1 MYGINK
7 SELIIENMTQ
17 DVEILIVDDN
27 AQNLK
32 VLSQILSYKDYTI
45 RVMSSGE
52 NALKALRKRPADLIL
67 LDINMPGMNGFEV
80 CKQLKQ
86 DDQLSGIPV
95 ILITALASVEDKVKG
110 FEVGAV
116 DYITK
121 PFMIE
126 EVEVRVKNHLKI
138 AQMRRMLE
146 MENDELQVLF
156 DKAVKDISLSHL
168 STVYA
173 MVELAEARDDDTG
186 KHIQRIGK
194 YCEKLAEL
202 AKEAEYDSEID
213 DLFISNILIA
223 SPLHDIGK
231 IGIRDSIL
239 LKPGNLD
246 DDEFKIMRSHVDI
259 GAEKLE
265 AVAKTVP
272 KNSYISMGAEIAKY
286 HHERWDGSGYQ
297 RKLSGK
303 DIPVSARIMAIADV
317 YDALR
322 SKRVY
327 KEAFS
332 HDETLEV
339 MKSESGTQFDPHL
352 MKLFLDNHEWFRRVF
367 TRMSGAQKCLIKF
380 NSLKIESIINH

>member
-126 EVEVRVKNHLKI
+126 EVEVRVKKSF
-138 AQMRRMLE
+138 
-146 MENDELQVLF
+146 EN
-156 DKAVKDISLSHL
+156 
-168 STVYA
+168 STN
-173 MVELAEARDDDTG
+173 
-186 KHIQRIGK
+186 
-194 YCEKLAEL
+194 EKNA
-202 AKEAEYDSEID
+202 
-213 DLFISNILIA
+213 
-223 SPLHDIGK
+223 
-231 IGIRDSIL
+231 
-239 LKPGNLD
+239 
-246 DDEFKIMRSHVDI
+246 
-259 GAEKLE
+259 
-265 AVAKTVP
+265 
-272 KNSYISMGAEIAKY
+272 
-286 HHERWDGSGYQ
+286 
-297 RKLSGK
+297 
-303 DIPVSARIMAIADV
+303 
-317 YDALR
+317 
-322 SKRVY
+322 
-327 KEAFS
+327 
-332 HDETLEV
+332 
-339 MKSESGTQFDPHL
+339 
-352 MKLFLDNHEWFRRVF
+352 
-367 TRMSGAQKCLIKF
+367 
-380 NSLKIESIINH
+380 